1 PPSLA
6 VKWVVQ
12 GFIRASGYAA
22 RRLRRTHGI
31 TAAAP
36 RDPNAR
42 TKTPAPSAPSPAL
55 AGEGWGGA
63 SRGRRCA
70 APSPQPP
77 PAHGRGRPCSI
88 AFSPRSLDAHAGA
101 GGSEGALFAVGGAA
115 VGEEKVHEVGLAVE
129 RDHGVVPDARRIGD
143 GRAARDEEGAQGDE
157 V

>member
-1 PPSLA
+1 PEPDASRHAGRGVTGGLPRMIVGRAGPLDASLCVATSGATPKIAARFVGAAPVIGSARSCLRAGPPSLA

-55 AGEGWGGA
+55 AGEGWGG
-63 SRGRRCA
+63 
-70 APSPQPP
+70 
-77 PAHGRGRPCSI
+77 
-88 AFSPRSLDAHAGA
+88 
-101 GGSEGALFAVGGAA
+101 
-115 VGEEKVHEVGLAVE
+115 
-129 RDHGVVPDARRIGD
+129 
-143 GRAARDEEGAQGDE
+143 
-157 V
+157 